1 MDTRNG
7 GTINKILLTGFEPF
21 GGEEVNPSLEA
32 IKKLDGYRYKDY
44 NIIGLEVP
52 TVYKESMEVIEE
64 KISSVEPKAV
74 ISVGQA
80 GGRNRISVERIGT
93 NVDDTKQEDNEGN
106 KPKNRPIDKNGHD
119 GYFSTL
125 PIQEI
130 TDNLKEK
137 DIPAKISNSAGTYIC
152 NHIMYGVLNHI
163 KRNDLKMKSG
173 FIHVPYLPEQVL
185 DKNKP
190 SMSMD
195 MITEAIEITVR
206 TTVDSLE

>member
-1 MDTRNG
+1 M
-7 GTINKILLTGFEPF
+7 
-21 GGEEVNPSLEA
+21 
-32 IKKLDGYRYKDY
+32 KKLDGYQYKDY
-44 NIIGLEVP
+44 KVVGLEVP
-52 TVYKESMEVIEE
+52 TVYNESIDIIKK
-64 KISSVEPKAV
+64 KISSVEPEAV

-80 GGRNRISVERIGT
+80 GGRNRISVERIGI
-93 NVDDTKQEDNEGN
+93 NVDHTKHEDNEGN
-106 KPKNRPIDKNGHD
+106 KPKNRPIDENGHD

-130 TDNLKEK
+130 TDNLKENN
-137 DIPAKISNSAGTYIC
+137 IPAKISNSAGTYIC

-163 KRNDLKMKSG
+163 EKNNIDMKSG

-195 MITEAIEITVR
+195 MITEAVEIAIQ
-206 TTVDSLE
+206 TTIDSLE

>member
-1 MDTRNG
+1 M
-7 GTINKILLTGFEPF
+7 TGFEPF
-21 GGEEVNPSLEA
+21 GGEDVNPSLEA
-32 IKKLDGYRYKDY
+32 MKELDGYNYKGY
-44 NIIGLEVP
+44 EVVGLEVP
-52 TVYKESMEVIEE
+52 TVYNESMDIIKD
-64 KISSVEPKAV
+64 KISEIGPKAV

-80 GGRNRISVERIGT
+80 GGRNRISVERIGI
-93 NVDDTKQEDNEGN
+93 NVDHTKHEDNEGN
-106 KPKNRPIDKNGHD
+106 KPKNRPIDENGHD

-130 TDNLKEK
+130 TDNLKENN
-137 DIPAKISNSAGTYIC
+137 IPAKISNSAGTYIC

-163 KRNDLKMKSG
+163 EKNNIDMKSG

-195 MITEAIEITVR
+195 MITEAVEIAIQ
-206 TTVDSLE
+206 TTIDSLE